1 MSDPYTL
8 IEPAVAALPLVVD
21 SPHSGLHHDEILPMS
36 ATPDELLSG
45 WDAYVDEL
53 FGHAPQVGGTLLH
66 ARFPRWLV
74 DANRARDDLDPDLLE
89 GQMPYPLRPSDKARR
104 GMGVLR
110 RLALPGV
117 PVYACKLP
125 AVFAEQLLQRYYD
138 PYHAAVAGLLDARHA
153 RFGAVWHI
161 DGHSMKSRG
170 NAMNIDN
177 GNVRPDFVVSNRDG
191 ETCSAAFIEVVAGSL
206 RGLGY
211 KVSVNWPY
219 KGAELVQAYSDP
231 ARGRHS
237 LQIEINRALYLD
249 EARFARHA
257 GFATLRGHLDQMLE
271 AVAAYVRS
279 EVAALR

>member
-1 MSDPYTL
+1 
-8 IEPAVAALPLVVD
+8 
-21 SPHSGLHHDEILPMS
+21 MS
-36 ATPDELLSG
+36 ATPEELLSG

-53 FGHAPQVGGTLLH
+53 FGHAPRVGGTLLH

-74 DANRARDDLDPDLLE
+74 DANRARDDIDPDLLE
-89 GQMPYPLRPSDKARR
+89 GRLPYPLRPSDKARR

-125 AVFAEQLLQRYYD
+125 ASFAEQLLQRYYD
-138 PYHAAVAGLLDARHA
+138 PYHAAVSGLIDAQHA

-161 DGHSMKSRG
+161 DCHSMKSRG

-177 GNVRPDFVVSNRDG
+177 GNMRPDFVVSNRDG

-206 RGLGY
+206 RQMGY
-211 KVSVNWPY
+211 TVSVNWPY
-219 KGAELVQAYSDP
+219 KGAELIQAYSDP

-237 LQIEINRALYLD
+237 LQVEVNRALYLD
-249 EARFARHA
+249 EDRFARNA

-271 AVAAYVRS
+271 AVAAYVRA
-279 EVAALR
+279 ELAALR

>member
-1 MSDPYTL
+1 MPHPYIL
-8 IEPAVAALPLVVD
+8 IEPVVAALPLVVD

-36 ATPDELLSG
+36 ASPDQLLTG

-66 ARFPRWLV
+66 AGFPRWLV

-89 GQMPYPLRPSDKARR
+89 GQMPYPLRPTDKARR

-110 RLALPGV
+110 RQALPGV
-117 PVYACKLP
+117 PVYASRLP
-125 AVFAEQLLQRYYD
+125 AAFAEQLLKRYYD
-138 PYHAAVAGLLDARHA
+138 PYHAAIAGLICTQHA

-161 DGHSMKSRG
+161 DCHSMKSRG

-177 GNVRPDFVVSNRDG
+177 GAVRPDFVVSNQDG
-191 ETCSAAFIEVVAGSL
+191 KTSSAEFIEVVAGCL
-206 RGLGY
+206 RGFGY
-211 KVSVNWPY
+211 NVSVNWPY
-219 KGAELVQAYSDP
+219 KGAELIGAYSDP

-237 LQIEINRALYLD
+237 LQIEVNRALYLD
-249 EARFARHA
+249 EARFVRSE
-257 GFATLRGHLDQMLE
+257 GFAMLRAHLDLLLE

-279 EVAALR
+279 EVPAFR